1 MYNSKYTSG
10 SIKIAMEKD
19 GEMSKLRASSG
30 IRISSSPA
38 VSTYILEKK
47 IRVIL
52 DQYSHTQPHTE
63 MTRIHRMITKL
74 DKLQKVDLEY
84 LNFLGTQ
91 ESVYDMIKVLKM
103 THATINRLST
113 QWKQDQQ
120 NYNED

>member
-1 MYNSKYTSG
+1 MYNSKYTAG

-52 DQYSHTQPHTE
+52 EHYAQTQPHTE
-63 MTRIHRMITKL
+63 LTRIHRMLTKL

-84 LNFLGTQ
+84 LHFLGTQ
-91 ESVYDMIKVLKM
+91 ESVSDMIEALKM
-103 THATINRLST
+103 THSNINKLAT
-113 QWKQDQQ
+113 QWKSADETL
-120 NYNED
+120 NEE